1 MVSMLDSIVVERGF
15 QPRFGQTKDYK
26 IAICC
31 ISAKH
36 AALRSKSK
44 TGWLRIRMFEWSIRS
59 TRGLLLHWVRHYKS
73 QTKHIGLVQR
83 VHHHYWSSTTCTSS
97 LLVEYNVYIITIG
110 LVQHGYHHYWS
121 STTCTS
127 SLFV

>member
-59 TRGLLLHWVRHYKS
+59 TRDCCYIELDTIKVKLS
-73 QTKHIGLVQR
+73 ILV
-83 VHHHYWSSTTCTSS
+83 
-97 LLVEYNVYIITIG
+97 
-110 LVQHGYHHYWS
+110 
-121 STTCTS
+121 
-127 SLFV
+127 